1 MPKDKYKMKGRG
13 SKEELN
19 ESSMAAAEKAMGIPG
34 KKEAPKPKPADADKK
49 DPADNVRKKDRKGLA
64 DNLAL
69 KYGGRYSS
77 RKS

>member
-19 ESSMAAAEKAMGIPG
+19 ESSMAAAEKAMGSLG

-49 DPADNVRKKDRKGLA
+49 DPAENVRKGLA